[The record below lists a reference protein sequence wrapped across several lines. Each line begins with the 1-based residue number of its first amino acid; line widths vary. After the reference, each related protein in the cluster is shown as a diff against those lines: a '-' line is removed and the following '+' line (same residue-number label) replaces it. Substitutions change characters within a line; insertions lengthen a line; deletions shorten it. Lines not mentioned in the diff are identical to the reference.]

1 MTQPASDSG
10 AHADGFAPASS
21 PRSDDGGALTA
32 AAPPPLPAAQP
43 SLLAAARPHR
53 NHFLVLYG
61 WFASAYY
68 AQGVFQAYSGSF
80 EQPLLESCGVGLE
93 AVGFAQAIGQIPW
106 IVKIIFALPSD
117 AWDCGGL
124 GYRRPYALG
133 GLVLGASFLAVLAA
147 FATCGGGG
155 GGALTLPGY
164 VAVAVVRNLGVCVS
178 DVATDGLAVDCDRSG
193 ESGQINAVMTAGR
206 MVGLVVASS
215 VAGAVADA
223 LGYSS
228 MILVLS
234 ALVLA
239 VAWLPLLLRE
249 ERVRGGGE
257 RTAFSWAAFARFRE
271 PTVLL
276 FLASACASNAGLAIA
291 AFPMSAWQRGTFG
304 FSLTDVGLGAT
315 VASVGL
321 LVGSAATGPLFDRVS
336 KRGALLAAGAA
347 SSLSIF
353 ALLAVGSREG
363 VFAARFFAGCAE
375 GSLWIVQ
382 SGLTMRLADKR
393 AGASFFALAIMAMNF
408 AIMAGNAAAG
418 SLAQR
423 VGLDACFV
431 VGGVVSLSQ
440 LLPLPWLALI
450 DVEEA
455 DGSVAVLHK
464 APLAGAA
471 GGLHA
476 AQGTAFVT
484 LREDVE
490 SDEPAPPPGEENPQ
504 APPEVDVKS

>member
-1 MTQPASDSG
+1 MTQPASGSG

-21 PRSDDGGALTA
+21 PRSDDGISLTAPPSPA
-32 AAPPPLPAAQP
+32 AAPPA
-43 SLLAAARPHR
+43 LLAARPHR
-53 NHFLVLYG
+53 NHFLTLYG

-93 AVGFAQAIGQIPW
+93 AVGFAQAIG
-106 IVKIIFALPSD
+106 ALPSD

-155 GGALTLPGY
+155 GGALSLPGY

-215 VAGAVADA
+215 AAGAVADA

-291 AFPMSAWQRGTFG
+291 AFPLSAWQRSAFN
-304 FSLTDVGLGAT
+304 FSAT
-315 VASVGL
+315 CSC
-321 LVGSAATGPLFDRVS
+321 VS
-336 KRGALLAAGAA
+336 PSK
-347 SSLSIF
+347 
-353 ALLAVGSREG
+353 
-363 VFAARFFAGCAE
+363 
-375 GSLWIVQ
+375 W
-382 SGLTMRLADKR
+382 
-393 AGASFFALAIMAMNF
+393 
-408 AIMAGNAAAG
+408 
-418 SLAQR
+418 
-423 VGLDACFV
+423 
-431 VGGVVSLSQ
+431 
-440 LLPLPWLALI
+440 
-450 DVEEA
+450 
-455 DGSVAVLHK
+455 
-464 APLAGAA
+464 
-471 GGLHA
+471 
-476 AQGTAFVT
+476 
-484 LREDVE
+484 
-490 SDEPAPPPGEENPQ
+490 
-504 APPEVDVKS
+504 